1 MMISPLVNAAAII
14 AGSLI
19 GILLKKGMPEPISN
33 HVMKALG
40 LCTLYIGITGAL
52 KGEHTLLLILSMV
65 FGSIIGAWIDLDLR
79 LNELA
84 SWLEARFKKKSEDE
98 TSLAEGFITGSL
110 LFCVGA
116 MAIVGSLQSGLTGDH
131 ETIFAK
137 SILDFIAS
145 IIFAST
151 LGIGVAFSAVLVLLY
166 QGSIVLLATGLAPL
180 LTDGVIA
187 EMTSVGS
194 LVMIALALNM
204 LGISKFK
211 VMNFVPAIF
220 FPVLLWFFF

>member
-1 MMISPLVNAAAII
+1 MISPLVNAVAII

-19 GILLKKGMPEPISN
+19 GILLKKGMPKQISD

-52 KGEHTLLLILSMV
+52 KGENTLLLILSMV
-65 FGSIIGAWIDLDLR
+65 FGSMIGSWIDLDLR
-79 LNELA
+79 FNQLA
-84 SWLEARFKKKSEDE
+84 VWLEARFKKEGKSE
-98 TSLAEGFITGSL
+98 TRIAEGFVTGSL

-131 ETIFAK
+131 EMIFAK

-151 LGIGVAFSAVLVLLY
+151 LGIGVAFSAALVLLY
-166 QGSIVLLATGLAPL
+166 QGSIVLLANSLAPF
-180 LTDGVIA
+180 LTEGVIA

-194 LVMIALALNM
+194 LVIIALALNL
-204 LGISKFK
+204 LGITKFK

-220 FPVLLWFFF
+220 FPILLWYFF

>member
-1 MMISPLVNAAAII
+1 MISPLVNAVAII

-19 GILLKKGMPEPISN
+19 GILLKKGMPEQISN

-40 LCTLYIGITGAL
+40 LCTLYIGVTGAL
-52 KGEHTLLLILSMV
+52 QGENTLLLILSMV
-65 FGSIIGAWIDLDLR
+65 FGSVIGAWIDLDLR
-79 LNELA
+79 LNQLA
-84 SWLEARFKKKSEDE
+84 ALLEARFKKKNEGG
-98 TSLAEGFITGSL
+98 TSIAEGFITGSL

-116 MAIVGSLQSGLTGDH
+116 MAVVGSLQSGLTGDH
-131 ETIFAK
+131 EMIFAK

-151 LGIGVAFSAVLVLLY
+151 LGIGVAFSAILVFLY
-166 QGSIVLLATGLAPL
+166 QGSIVLLANGLAPL
-180 LTDGVIA
+180 LTDGVVA

-194 LVMIALALNM
+194 LVIIALSLNL
-204 LGISKFK
+204 LGITKFK

-220 FPVLLWFFF
+220 FPILLWFFF

>member
-1 MMISPLVNAAAII
+1 MISPLVNAVAII

-19 GILLKKGMPEPISN
+19 GLLLKKGMPQHLSD

-52 KGEHTLLLILSMV
+52 EGEQTLLLILSMV
-65 FGSIIGAWIDLDLR
+65 FGSLIGAGVDLDLR
-79 LNELA
+79 LNQCAL
-84 SWLEARFKKKSEDE
+84 WLEKRFKKKGEGKASV
-98 TSLAEGFITGSL
+98 AEGFIAGSL

-116 MAIVGSLQSGLTGDH
+116 MAIVGSLQSGLTGNH
-131 ETIFAK
+131 EMIFSK

-151 LGIGVAFSAVLVLLY
+151 LGMGVAFSAILVFLY
-166 QGSIVLLATGLAPL
+166 QGSIVLLANGLAPL

-187 EMTSVGS
+187 EMTSVGA
-194 LVMIALALNM
+194 LIIIALALNL
-204 LGISKFK
+204 LGITKFK

-220 FPVLLWFFF
+220 FPILLWYFF